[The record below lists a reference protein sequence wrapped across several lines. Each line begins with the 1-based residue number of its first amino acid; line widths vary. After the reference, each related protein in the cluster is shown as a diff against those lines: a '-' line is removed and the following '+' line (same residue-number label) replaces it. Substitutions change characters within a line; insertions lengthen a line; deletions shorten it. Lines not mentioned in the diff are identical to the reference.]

1 MTEKKSKICSKCKQE
16 KSLCD
21 FHKSATKKFGVQSQ
35 CKKCRNELDAK
46 YRRENLEK
54 VKESKAK
61 YRRENLE
68 KVKESN
74 AKYRRENS
82 EKLNEYHAKY
92 RRENSEK
99 LNEYQAKYRRE
110 NREKEKERGAKYR
123 RENPEKV
130 KESDA
135 KYRRENLE
143 KVNEYQAKY
152 RRERYKNDENFRVV
166 QLLRNR
172 FWKSLKSQSA
182 KKSKRTLE
190 LVGCSRDELW
200 EHLENQFKDGM
211 TRQNQGE
218 WHIDHIKPCSLFD
231 LTDPEQQKE
240 CFNYKNL
247 QPLWAEEN
255 LRKGAK
261 W

>member
-21 FHKSATKKFGVQSQ
+21 FYKSATKKFGVQSQ

-46 YRRENLEK
+46 YRRENPEK
-54 VKESKAK
+54 VKESK
-61 YRRENLE
+61 
-68 KVKESN
+68 
-74 AKYRRENS
+74 
-82 EKLNEYHAKY
+82 
-92 RRENSEK
+92 
-99 LNEYQAKYRRE
+99 
-110 NREKEKERGAKYR
+110 
-123 RENPEKV
+123 
-130 KESDA
+130 A

>member
-21 FHKSATKKFGVQSQ
+21 FYKYASQ
-35 CKKCRNELDAK
+35 CKKCKKEYQAKHYQKNSEKVKERNAKYHRENPEKVKRWKAK
-46 YRRENLEK
+46 YRRENPEK
-54 VKESKAK
+54 EKERAKKYHRENFEKIKERKAK

-68 KVKESN
+68 KI
-74 AKYRRENS
+74 
-82 EKLNEYHAKY
+82 
-92 RRENSEK
+92 
-99 LNEYQAKYRRE
+99 
-110 NREKEKERGAKYR
+110 KER
-123 RENPEKV
+123 E
-130 KESDA
+130 A

-143 KVNEYQAKY
+143 KINERRAKY
-152 RRERYKNDENFRVV
+152 ERERYKNDENFRILK
-166 QLLRNR
+166 LLRSR
-172 FWKSLKSQSA
+172 LRKSLKSQSA
-182 KKSKRTLE
+182 KKSKGTLE
-190 LVGCSRDELW
+190 LTGCSIDKLW
-200 EHLENQFKDGM
+200 EHLEKQFKDGM

-255 LRKGAK
+255 LSKRAK

>member
-1 MTEKKSKICSKCKQE
+1 MTEKKSKVCSKCKQE

-21 FHKSATKKFGVQSQ
+21 FHKDATKKFGVASE
-35 CKKCRNELDAK
+35 CKKCKKERYEKCRQENPEKIKEYQAK
-46 YRRENLEK
+46 YYQKNSEKIKEIRR
-54 VKESKAK
+54 K
-61 YRRENLE
+61 YRQENSEKIKERE
-68 KVKESN
+68 

-82 EKLNEYHAKY
+82 EKIKEREAKY
-92 RRENSEK
+92 RQENSEK
-99 LNEYQAKYRRE
+99 VKERVKKYRQK
-110 NREKEKERGAKYR
+110 NKEKINAYLNK
-123 RENPEKV
+123 
-130 KESDA
+130 
-135 KYRRENLE
+135 
-143 KVNEYQAKY
+143 
-152 RRERYKNDENFRVV
+152 RYKNDENFRIVI
-166 QLLRNR
+166 LLRNR
-172 FWKSLKSQSA
+172 LWYALKSQSA
-182 KKSKRTLE
+182 KKSKGTLE
-190 LVGCSRDELW
+190 LTGCSIDELW

-255 LRKGAK
+255 RSKGAK

>member
-1 MTEKKSKICSKCKQE
+1 MTEKKSKVCSKCKQE

-21 FHKSATKKFGVQSQ
+21 FYKDATGKFGVKSQ
-35 CKKCRNELDAK
+35 CKKCKKEYRAK
-46 YRRENLEK
+46 YYQENLEK
-54 VKESKAK
+54 EKE
-61 YRRENLE
+61 R
-68 KVKESN
+68 
-74 AKYRRENS
+74 
-82 EKLNEYHAKY
+82 HAKY

-99 LNEYQAKYRRE
+99 IREFKAKYYQE
-110 NREKEKERGAKYR
+110 NS
-123 RENPEKV
+123 EKV
-130 KESDA
+130 KERVKKYQRENSEKIKESRA
-135 KYRRENLE
+135 KYE
-143 KVNEYQAKY
+143 
-152 RRERYKNDENFRVV
+152 RERYKNDENFRIVT
-166 QLLRNR
+166 LLRNR
-172 FWKSLKSQSA
+172 LGISLKSQSA

>member
-21 FHKSATKKFGVQSQ
+21 FYKSATKKFGVQSQ

-46 YRRENLEK
+46 YRREN
-54 VKESKAK
+54 
-61 YRRENLE
+61 
-68 KVKESN
+68 
-74 AKYRRENS
+74 
-82 EKLNEYHAKY
+82 
-92 RRENSEK
+92 
-99 LNEYQAKYRRE
+99 
-110 NREKEKERGAKYR
+110 
-123 RENPEKV
+123 PEKIRAYFR
-130 KESDA
+130 K
-135 KYRRENLE
+135 
-143 KVNEYQAKY
+143 
-152 RRERYKNDENFRVV
+152 RYKNDENFRVV

-190 LVGCSRDELW
+190 LAGCRIDELW
-200 EHLENQFKDGM
+200 KHLEKQFKDGM

>member
-1 MTEKKSKICSKCKQE
+1 MTEKKYKICSKCKQE
-16 KSLCD
+16 KLLRD
-21 FHKSATKKFGVQSQ
+21 FYKDTTQKFGVRSQ
-35 CKKCRNELDAK
+35 CKKC
-46 YRRENLEK
+46 
-54 VKESKAK
+54 VKEF
-61 YRRENLE
+61 L
-68 KVKESN
+68 
-74 AKYRRENS
+74 
-82 EKLNEYHAKY
+82 
-92 RRENSEK
+92 
-99 LNEYQAKYRRE
+99 
-110 NREKEKERGAKYR
+110 AKYR

-130 KESDA
+130 KECKAKYYQKNSDKVKERAVKYYQKNSKKVKERVKKYHRENPEKIKERAA
-135 KYRRENLE
+135 KYRRENPE
-143 KVNEYQAKY
+143 KVKECKAKY
-152 RRERYKNDENFRVV
+152 YQKNSDKIKELAVKYQNKRYKNDENFRITS
-166 QLLRNR
+166 LLRAR
-172 FWKSLKSQSA
+172 LSQALKSQSA
-182 KKSKRTLE
+182 KKSKSAQE

>member
-21 FHKSATKKFGVQSQ
+21 FHKCPTKKFGVQSQ
-35 CKKCRNELDAK
+35 CKKCRNELNAK

-54 VKESKAK
+54 EKERNAK
-61 YRRENLE
+61 YRRENPE

-74 AKYRRENS
+74 AKYRRENP
-82 EKLNEYHAKY
+82 EKVKERHAKY
-92 RRENSEK
+92 RRENPEKIRESLAKYYQKNSEK
-99 LNEYQAKYRRE
+99 V
-110 NREKEKERGAKYR
+110 KESNAKYR

-130 KESDA
+130 KERKA
-135 KYRRENLE
+135 KYRRENPE
-143 KVNEYQAKY
+143 KLNEYHAKY
-152 RRERYKNDENFRVV
+152 GRERYKNDENFRIVK
-166 QLLRNR
+166 LLRNR
-172 FWKSLKSQSA
+172 LWKSLKSQSA

>member
-1 MTEKKSKICSKCKQE
+1 MTEKKSKVCSKCKQE
-16 KSLCD
+16 KLLCD
-21 FHKSATKKFGVQSQ
+21 FHKDATGKFGVRSQ
-35 CKKCRNELDAK
+35 CKKCINESGAK
-46 YRRENLEK
+46 YRRENPEK
-54 VKESKAK
+54 IRESK
-61 YRRENLE
+61 
-68 KVKESN
+68 
-74 AKYRRENS
+74 
-82 EKLNEYHAKY
+82 
-92 RRENSEK
+92 
-99 LNEYQAKYRRE
+99 
-110 NREKEKERGAKYR
+110 AKYR

-130 KESDA
+130 KG
-135 KYRRENLE
+135 
-143 KVNEYQAKY
+143 YQAKY
-152 RRERYKNDENFRVV
+152 KNKRYKNDENFR
-166 QLLRNR
+166 LTLILRSKL
-172 FWKSLKSQSA
+172 WKSLKSQSA
-182 KKSKRTLE
+182 KKSKGTLE
-190 LVGCSRDELW
+190 LTGCSIDELW

>member
-35 CKKCRNELDAK
+35 CKKCRNELD
-46 YRRENLEK
+46 
-54 VKESKAK
+54 AK